1 MAPLGAR
8 RKSSGSRAY
17 CACAMTRAIGAA
29 RSSRARPAEA
39 TTSAA
44 APSFSFDALPAVT
57 VPPGLNAGASF
68 ASASR
73 LVSRGVSSFATVVT
87 TPFRPGTSTVTIS
100 ASNAPS
106 FCARSAF
113 S

>member
-1 MAPLGAR
+1 M
-8 RKSSGSRAY
+8 
-17 CACAMTRAIGAA
+17 A
-29 RSSRARPAEA
+29 RSSRARSADA
-39 TTSAA
+39 TTKAA
-44 APSFSFDALPAVT
+44 APSFSFDAFPAVT
-57 VPPGLNAGASF
+57 VPPGLKAGASF

-100 ASNAPS
+100 SSNAPLR
-106 FCARSAF
+106 CAASAF